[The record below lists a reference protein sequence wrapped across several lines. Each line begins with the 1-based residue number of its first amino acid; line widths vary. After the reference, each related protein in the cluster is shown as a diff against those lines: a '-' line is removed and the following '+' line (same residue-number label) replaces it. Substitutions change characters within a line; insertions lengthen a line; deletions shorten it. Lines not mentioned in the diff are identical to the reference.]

1 MLIAIAQAASEAP
14 SGNSLGF
21 GSSIGSGNVVD
32 FITTILAYGILA
44 AVILSVFF
52 IFYGGI
58 AFILSGGKD
67 DKIKSAVNIIR
78 YSIIGLVITFLS
90 IGIISIVGRIFNIDL
105 VKYIRFERI
114 MQTVSDITSRLVGS
128 DSGSTTTNSSTSS
141 PANNDLNSLNTS
153 K

>member
-1 MLIAIAQAASEAP
+1 MFISIAQAASEAP

-32 FITTILAYGILA
+32 FITTLLAYGILI

-78 YSIIGLVITFLS
+78 YSIIGLMITFLS

-128 DSGSTTTNSSTSS
+128 DTTTPAGTTTST